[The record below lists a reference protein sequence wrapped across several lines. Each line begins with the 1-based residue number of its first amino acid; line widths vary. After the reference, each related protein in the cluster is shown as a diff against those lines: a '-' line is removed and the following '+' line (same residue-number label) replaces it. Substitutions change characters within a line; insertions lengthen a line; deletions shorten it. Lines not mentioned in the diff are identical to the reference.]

1 MLSIKS
7 SRPRSPNSLAKAKP
21 GTQESTLRL
30 DLARRLHETLA
41 QDLAVIGYKLDEIIG
56 EADLDKKHRIALRKI
71 RFALSE
77 TTKSFRDQIYR
88 LRLTSREQLMRQVVE
103 ILGEINLE
111 ADFTYPEFNQVVEE
125 GLSQVILELARNTA
139 RHSKATHFYLSFK
152 QMEESIEF
160 DIGDNGIGGVKPK
173 DFRFGLASMDELLT
187 QISSSYSSFSTSSG
201 SSFKFQIN
209 ISGSDNA

>member
-103 ILGEINLE
+103 ILGDINLE

-173 DFRFGLASMDELLT
+173 DFRFGLASIDELLT

>member
-1 MLSIKS
+1 M
-7 SRPRSPNSLAKAKP
+7 AKAKP
-21 GTQESTLRL
+21 DTQESTFRL

-41 QDLAVIGYKLDEIIG
+41 QDLAVIGYKLDEVIG
-56 EADLDKKHRIALRKI
+56 EADLDKNHRLALRKI

-152 QMEESIEF
+152 QVEERIEF

-173 DFRFGLASMDELLT
+173 DFRFGLASIDELLSE
-187 QISSSYSSFSTSSG
+187 ISSSYSSFSTSIC
-201 SSFKFQIN
+201 SSFKFQIK

>member
-41 QDLAVIGYKLDEIIG
+41 QDLAVIGYKLDVIIG

-125 GLSQVILELARNTA
+125 RLSQVILELARNTA

-173 DFRFGLASMDELLT
+173 DFRFGLASIDELLT
-187 QISSSYSSFSTSSG
+187 QIPSSYSSTSTNSG

>member
-1 MLSIKS
+1 M
-7 SRPRSPNSLAKAKP
+7 AKAKP

-173 DFRFGLASMDELLT
+173 DFRFGLASIDELLT

>member
-1 MLSIKS
+1 M
-7 SRPRSPNSLAKAKP
+7 AKAKP

-88 LRLTSREQLMRQVVE
+88 LRLTSREQLIRQVVE

-173 DFRFGLASMDELLT
+173 DFRFGLASIDELLT

>member
-1 MLSIKS
+1 MWCIKS
-7 SRPRSPNSLAKAKP
+7 LPQRLLSSLAKAKP
-21 GTQESTLRL
+21 DHQESTLRL

-56 EADLDKKHRIALRKI
+56 EADLDKNHRLALRKI

-88 LRLTSREQLMRQVVE
+88 LRPTSREQLMRQVVE
-103 ILGEINLE
+103 ILGEIELE

-125 GLSQVILELARNTA
+125 GLSQVILEIARNTA
-139 RHSKATHFYLSFK
+139 RHSKATHFYLSFR

-173 DFRFGLASMDELLT
+173 DFRFGLASIDELLT
-187 QISSSYSSFSTSSG
+187 QISTSYSSSSTSDG
-201 SSFKFQIN
+201 SSFKFQIKY
-209 ISGSDNA
+209 SGSDNA

>member
-152 QMEESIEF
+152 QMEERIEF

-173 DFRFGLASMDELLT
+173 DFRFGLASIDELLT

>member
-56 EADLDKKHRIALRKI
+56 EADLDKNHRLALRKI

-88 LRLTSREQLMRQVVE
+88 LRLTSREQLIRQVVE

-173 DFRFGLASMDELLT
+173 DFRFGLASIDELLT

>member
-173 DFRFGLASMDELLT
+173 DFRFGLAIIDELLT

>member
-1 MLSIKS
+1 MWCIKS
-7 SRPRSPNSLAKAKP
+7 LPQRLLSSLAKAKP
-21 GTQESTLRL
+21 DTQESTLRL

-41 QDLAVIGYKLDEIIG
+41 QDLAVIGYKLDEVIG
-56 EADLDKKHRIALRKI
+56 EADLDKNHRLALRKI

-103 ILGEINLE
+103 ILGEIELE

-152 QMEESIEF
+152 QVEERIEF

-173 DFRFGLASMDELLT
+173 DFRFGLASIDELLI
-187 QISSSYSSFSTSSG
+187 QISTSYSSSSTSDG
-201 SSFKFQIN
+201 SSFKFQIK

>member
-56 EADLDKKHRIALRKI
+56 EADLDKNHRLALRKI

-173 DFRFGLASMDELLT
+173 DFRFGLASIDELLT

>member
-1 MLSIKS
+1 
-7 SRPRSPNSLAKAKP
+7 LAKDKP

-173 DFRFGLASMDELLT
+173 DFRFGLASIDELLT

>member
-1 MLSIKS
+1 MWCIKS
-7 SRPRSPNSLAKAKP
+7 LPQRLLSSLAKAKP
-21 GTQESTLRL
+21 DHQESTLRL

-56 EADLDKKHRIALRKI
+56 EADLDKNHRLALRKI

-103 ILGEINLE
+103 ILGEIKLE

-152 QMEESIEF
+152 QVEERIEF

-173 DFRFGLASMDELLT
+173 DFRFGLASIDELLT
-187 QISSSYSSFSTSSG
+187 QISTSYSSSSTSDG
-201 SSFKFQIN
+201 SSFKFQIK

>member
-1 MLSIKS
+1 
-7 SRPRSPNSLAKAKP
+7 LAKAKP
-21 GTQESTLRL
+21 ETQESTLRL

-56 EADLDKKHRIALRKI
+56 EADLDKNHRLALRKI

-77 TTKSFRDQIYR
+77 TTKSFRDQIYQ

-103 ILGEINLE
+103 ILGEIELE

-125 GLSQVILELARNTA
+125 GLSQVILEIARNTA
-139 RHSKATHFYLSFK
+139 RHSKATHFYLSFR

-173 DFRFGLASMDELLT
+173 DFRFGLASIDELLI
-187 QISSSYSSFSTSSG
+187 QISTSYSSSSTSDG
-201 SSFKFQIN
+201 SSFKFQIK

>member
-173 DFRFGLASMDELLT
+173 DFRFGLASIDELLT